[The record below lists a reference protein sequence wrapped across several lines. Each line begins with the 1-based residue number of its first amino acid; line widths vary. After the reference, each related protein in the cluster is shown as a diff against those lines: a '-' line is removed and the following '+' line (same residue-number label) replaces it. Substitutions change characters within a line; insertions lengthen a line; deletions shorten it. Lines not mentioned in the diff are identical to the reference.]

1 MGKPVVRP
9 AAGKEMFNAEP
20 PESDGA
26 RHGGGNA
33 PPLDRQTTE
42 ELISARDRLLA
53 DCLEL
58 EAQLADTGADADAAY
73 GLTDLRAQ
81 VDHIHEELAAR
92 DLAQRAAHE
101 EAGNATAAAP
111 PAAAG
116 ETAEDTS
123 EILHAIESRSRFM
136 DELAQAA
143 RQKGDLEQAAT
154 FALNAQRLDMERV
167 DVLCRVRSKGC
178 TRPHRDD

>member
-1 MGKPVVRP
+1 MMGNPVVRP
-9 AAGKEMFNAEP
+9 VAGKETFDAEP
-20 PESDGA
+20 PKSDGA
-26 RHGGGNA
+26 RHGGGA
-33 PPLDRQTTE
+33 PPLNRQTTE

-58 EAQLADTGADADAAY
+58 EAQLADTGANADAEY

-92 DLAQRAAHE
+92 DLAQRAAHHE
-101 EAGNATAAAP
+101 TWNAA
-111 PAAAG
+111 PAAAAG
-116 ETAEDTS
+116 PEQTEEDTS

-167 DVLCRVRSKGC
+167 DVLCRVRGKGC